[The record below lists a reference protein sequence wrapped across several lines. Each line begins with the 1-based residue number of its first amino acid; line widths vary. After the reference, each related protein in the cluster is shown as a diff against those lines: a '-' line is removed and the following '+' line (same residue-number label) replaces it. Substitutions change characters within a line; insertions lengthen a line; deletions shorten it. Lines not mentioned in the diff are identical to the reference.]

1 MPSGQ
6 ARARAMARR
15 RRKQRQRRM
24 ILGSLLLVILLIA
37 GGTSFGV
44 VHYRN
49 LKEKQA
55 FASAG
60 IEAMEQGDYEAA
72 IVSFDQAL
80 LKADGKIGA
89 FEKDVLLYRAE
100 AEYKQEDY
108 PAAKNTYELLLKE
121 DKDNAEYK
129 KGMVLCLVEAGDYG
143 AALDL
148 EVLQGIVYNRMA
160 KEQIEAGQYDR
171 ALEYIEQGKTFAE
184 ESAGRELAFNEAAAW
199 EYKHDYAKALGLFEA
214 YVQKYGADETAERE
228 IAFLKTRQGS
238 H

>member
-1 MPSGQ
+1 
-6 ARARAMARR
+6 
-15 RRKQRQRRM
+15 M

-55 FASAG
+55 FTSAG
-60 IEAMEQGDYEAA
+60 IEAMDHGDYEAA
-72 IVSFDQAL
+72 IVNFDQAL

-89 FEKDVLLYRAE
+89 FEKDVLLHRAE

-108 PAAKNTYELLLKE
+108 PAAKNTYELLMKE

-129 KGMVLCLVEAGDYG
+129 KGMVLCLVETGDYG

-148 EVLQGIVYNRMA
+148 EVLQGTVYNRMA
-160 KEQIEAGQYDR
+160 KEQMEAGQYDR
-171 ALEYIEQGKTFAE
+171 ALEYIELGKTFAE
-184 ESAGRELAFNEAAAW
+184 ESAGRELAFNEAAVW
-199 EYKHDYAKALGLFEA
+199 EYKHDYAKALELFEA
-214 YVQKYGADETAERE
+214 YVQKYGANETAEHE

>member
-72 IVSFDQAL
+72 IVSL
-80 LKADGKIGA
+80 SLIH
-89 FEKDVLLYRAE
+89 
-100 AEYKQEDY
+100 
-108 PAAKNTYELLLKE
+108 
-121 DKDNAEYK
+121 
-129 KGMVLCLVEAGDYG
+129 
-143 AALDL
+143 
-148 EVLQGIVYNRMA
+148 I
-160 KEQIEAGQYDR
+160 
-171 ALEYIEQGKTFAE
+171 
-184 ESAGRELAFNEAAAW
+184 
-199 EYKHDYAKALGLFEA
+199 
-214 YVQKYGADETAERE
+214 
-228 IAFLKTRQGS
+228 
-238 H
+238 